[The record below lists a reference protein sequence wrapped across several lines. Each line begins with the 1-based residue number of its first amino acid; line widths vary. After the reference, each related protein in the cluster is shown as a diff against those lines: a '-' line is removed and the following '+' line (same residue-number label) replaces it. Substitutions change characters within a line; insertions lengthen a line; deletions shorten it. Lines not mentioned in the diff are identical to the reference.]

1 MFIIDIIVF
10 LLVLGIV
17 VLVHEFGH
25 FIAAKTSGVK
35 VEEFGIGF
43 PPRLWKKTIGETQYF
58 IGAIP
63 FGGMTR
69 IYGMDEVSEDSVKDE
84 RGYESKNAWK
94 KLWICG
100 GGVVMNLLFAAILF
114 YGLIAFSGFKS
125 EQALI
130 YPEYH
135 FPFGNQ
141 VNQVMIAQVGTN
153 TPAEA
158 SGLKSTD
165 IVLSVNNIVVNN
177 IKQFSTLISDNKG
190 KEVILQL
197 KDGRELKVT
206 PRVEYPK
213 NEGPLGVG
221 LREMAILSY
230 PSLPEKVTVG
240 FLHAYNITDYS
251 VSALVYIFSSAIANK
266 SMETV
271 AYSMTGPVG
280 IFAITKI
287 ILQQG
292 LYAVINLIAILSVAL
307 GISNLIPIPAMD
319 GAKLIYVGLQATN
332 KKVFSN
338 NLQAKIESVGA
349 IFLILLAVVIIF
361 KDFIQFKDIIFK

>member
-1 MFIIDIIVF
+1 MFLLDIIVF
-10 LLVLGIV
+10 LIVLGVV

-35 VEEFGIGF
+35 VEEFGVGF

-69 IYGMDEVSEDSVKDE
+69 IFGMDEMDE
-84 RGYESKNAWK
+84 EKEKNSRGYDSKNAWK

-100 GGVVMNLLFAAILF
+100 GGVIMNLVFAVILF

-125 EQALI
+125 EQSLI
-130 YPEYH
+130 FSEYR

-141 VNQVMIAQVGTN
+141 TNQVLISQVSKDS
-153 TPAEA
+153 PAEIA
-158 SGLKSTD
+158 GLKSYD
-165 IVLSVNNIVVNN
+165 VVLSVNGKSVNGS
-177 IKQFSTLISDNKG
+177 KEFTTVISENKG
-190 KEVILQL
+190 KEVSLQL
-197 KDGRELKVT
+197 KDGREIKIT
-206 PRVEYPK
+206 PRETSPAG
-213 NEGPLGVG
+213 EGPLGVG
-221 LREMAILSY
+221 LRDVAILNYS
-230 PSLPEKVTVG
+230 SVPEKALVG
-240 FLHAYNITDYS
+240 LLHTYNITDYS
-251 VSALVYIFSSAIANK
+251 ISAMGYIFSYAINHK

-287 ILQQG
+287 IMQKG
-292 LYAVINLIAILSVAL
+292 LFEVINLVAILSIAL
-307 GISNLIPIPAMD
+307 GVSNLLPIPAMD
-319 GAKLIYVGLQATN
+319 GAKLIYIGLQSAN
-332 KKVFSN
+332 KKIFSKE
-338 NLQAKIESVGA
+338 LQIRIENFGA
-349 IFLILLAVVIIF
+349 IFLIFLAIAMIF

>member
-1 MFIIDIIVF
+1 MFLLDIIVF
-10 LLVLGIV
+10 LIVLGIV
-17 VLVHEFGH
+17 VFVHELGH

-35 VEEFGIGF
+35 VEEFGLGF
-43 PPRLWKKTIGETQYF
+43 PPRLWKKTVGETQYF

-69 IYGMDEVSEDSVKDE
+69 IFGMDEMDEEKDKDS
-84 RGYESKNAWK
+84 RAYESKNAWK

-100 GGVVMNLLFAAILF
+100 GGVIFNLLFAALVF

-141 VNQVMIAQVGTN
+141 VNQVLIAQVDKDS
-153 TPAEA
+153 PAEI
-158 SGLKSTD
+158 SGLKPYD
-165 IVLSVNNIVVNN
+165 VILSVNGKVVNG
-177 IKQFSTLISDNKG
+177 IEEFSTVISENKG
-190 KEVILQL
+190 KEVVLGL
-197 KDGRELKVT
+197 KDGRELKIT
-206 PRVEYPK
+206 PRIEYPSE
-213 NEGPLGVG
+213 EGPLGVG
-221 LREMAILSY
+221 LRDMALLSY
-230 PSLPEKVTVG
+230 SSFSEKALVG

-251 VSALVYIFSSAIANK
+251 VRAMGYIFSYAIIHK
-266 SMETV
+266 SMGTV

-287 ILQQG
+287 IIQKG
-292 LYAVINLIAILSVAL
+292 LYDVINLIAILSIAL
-307 GISNLIPIPAMD
+307 GVSNLLPIPAMD
-319 GAKLIYVGLQATN
+319 GAKLIYIGLESVN
-332 KKVFSN
+332 KKVFN
-338 NLQAKIESVGA
+338 KELQMKIESFGA
-349 IFLILLAVVIIF
+349 IFLIILAVAIIF